1 MKKVNLL
8 FFSALIF
15 GAAFLFSCRKHIEK
29 TIEGSWIKQSGLI
42 YSTIDEDS
50 AIWHFNDGTLVI
62 DNFTHP
68 QYSDQGTYKVVIMKG
83 RRILKIEGL
92 KNHPGESSL
101 NGDWRILNYRNDLL
115 TISKPDRV
123 LDEFSLS
130 NGQEIGNILRE
141 FSRMQ

>member
-15 GAAFLFSCRKHIEK
+15 GAAFLFSCQKHIEK
-29 TIEGSWIKQSGLI
+29 TIEGSWIKESGLI
-42 YSTIDEDS
+42 YSTVDEDS

-62 DNFTHP
+62 DNITTP

-83 RRILKIEGL
+83 RYILKIEGL
-92 KNHPGESSL
+92 KYYVGESTL
-101 NGDWRILNYRNDLL
+101 NGNWRIINYRNDLL
-115 TISKPDRV
+115 TISKPDQA

-130 NGQEIGNILRE
+130 NGQEIGNIIRE